1 MQVSSPERIMFPEI
15 GLTKAAMVGY
25 YETMADLIFPFLVAR
40 PLTLE
45 RYPRGIAGKG
55 FMQKNAADHFP
66 ATIARFEVP
75 KSDGSSTLFPAIT
88 APGDVAYLA
97 NQGTVSFHIW
107 TSRVLDGGRGR
118 DIDRPDYFVMDLDPE
133 EGDIE
138 QARSATKAVRQV
150 LSSFGVESVPVATG
164 SKGYH
169 VWAPIVPEVRWEDVA
184 TSAQAIAGLVVAAN
198 PDLATTEFLKRNR
211 KGRVFVDWMRNHPGA
226 SVVSPFS
233 IRPRPRASVSTPITW
248 TELAS
253 TAPDHWTV
261 ANMSERILTLPTW
274 PVPSTLPFSD
284 IEAAARNAGVDLDT
298 RFDRF
303 GRES

>member
-1 MQVSSPERIMFPEI
+1 
-15 GLTKAAMVGY
+15 
-25 YETMADLIFPFLVAR
+25 
-40 PLTLE
+40 
-45 RYPRGIAGKG
+45 
-55 FMQKNAADHFP
+55 
-66 ATIARFEVP
+66 
-75 KSDGSSTLFPAIT
+75 
-88 APGDVAYLA
+88 
-97 NQGTVSFHIW
+97 
-107 TSRVLDGGRGR
+107 
-118 DIDRPDYFVMDLDPE
+118 
-133 EGDIE
+133 
-138 QARSATKAVRQV
+138 
-150 LSSFGVESVPVATG
+150 
-164 SKGYH
+164 
-169 VWAPIVPEVRWEDVA
+169 VA

-198 PDLATTEFLKRNR
+198 PDLATTEFLKKNR

-284 IEAAARNAGVDLDT
+284 IEATARNAGVDLDT

>member
-1 MQVSSPERIMFPEI
+1 MEVSSPDRIMFPEI
-15 GLTKAAMVGY
+15 GLTKGEMVGY

-45 RYPRGIAGKG
+45 RYPQGIGAKG

-66 ATIARFEVP
+66 ATIERFEVQ
-75 KSDGSSTLFPAIT
+75 KSDGGTTRFPVIT
-88 APGDVAYLA
+88 EPTDVPYLA

-107 TSRVLDGGRGR
+107 TSRLPET
-118 DIDRPDYFVMDLDPE
+118 DRPDYFVMDLDPE
-133 EGDIE
+133 EGDVE
-138 QARSATKAVRQV
+138 QARSATEAVREV
-150 LSSFGVESVPVATG
+150 LFSFGVDSLPVATG

-169 VWAPIVPEVRWEDVA
+169 VWAPIVPDAPWQRVA
-184 TSAQAIAGLVVAAN
+184 TAAQAVAGLVVAAN
-198 PDLATTEFLKRNR
+198 PDLATTEFLKKNR

-248 TELAS
+248 DELA
-253 TAPDHWTV
+253 TTNPDQWTV
-261 ANMSERILTLPTW
+261 ANLAERVADLPTW
-274 PVPSTLPFSD
+274 PEPSVLPTAD
-284 IEAAARNAGVDLDT
+284 MEAAARSAGVDLDT
-298 RFDRF
+298 RVDRF